1 VAAAVLPAAAAHA
14 SPQPPDPGRQLANP
28 GGNPQPPEPP
38 DPPAWGPGDVA
49 NPTGNPEPPLP
60 PEPPGKGPGDL
71 VNPTADPDPPN
82 PPKDP
87 HPSGD
92 VSIPTPERVDAGFG
106 GAAAGPSQAL
116 AGLAL
121 VAAALLLALLVV
133 AVARRQHAESGPAR

>member
-1 VAAAVLPAAAAHA
+1 V
-14 SPQPPDPGRQLANP
+14 PD
-28 GGNPQPPEPP
+28 
-38 DPPAWGPGDVA
+38 WGPGDVA
-49 NPTGNPEPPLP
+49 NPTENPEPPLP

-71 VNPTADPDPPN
+71 VNPTADPDPPT

-106 GAAAGPSQAL
+106 GAAAGPSHAL

-121 VAAALLLALLVV
+121 IAAALLLALLVV
-133 AVARRQHAESGPAR
+133 VVARRQHAQSGPAR